1 LVTCLVLID
10 ALLPLQRMNV
20 LAEYPLILLF
30 VVASLGYLLGS
41 FKIRGSS
48 LGVAAVLFTGL
59 AFGAMD
65 PNFKIPE
72 IIFQLGL
79 AIFVYSIG
87 LSSGP
92 AFFKSYRK
100 NGIRDFLFIV
110 SILLFTGFAA
120 ALLWLAFDFSAAT
133 IAGVYSGST
142 TNTAALAGVIDY
154 VTNTFDSSESSSF
167 IQDTVVGY
175 TFSYPMGVLGGMIA
189 IVITEKLLKIDYKKE
204 VEELRKEYPVGQK
217 LTSASIKVTEE
228 NQNGKQLRDLFKEY
242 DWNVTFGR
250 LKQDDK
256 VTLSEWS
263 TVLSL
268 GDEVMV
274 VGNKD
279 DIAEVVSVLGE
290 RVESSSLAYDREQY
304 DVRRIFV
311 SNAKLAGRTLASLNI
326 PEKFNASVTRIRRGD
341 VDMLA
346 SASTVLELGD
356 RIRFIARREDLKEL
370 SEFFGDS
377 YQESS
382 KVNLF
387 SFGLGI
393 GLGLL
398 LGSFYITLGPDF
410 SFKLGYAGGPL
421 IIGLILGT
429 LRRTGRIVWTL
440 PYSAN
445 VTLQQMGLI
454 LLLSAIGVR
463 SGNAF
468 IQSLSSEGLIVFLA
482 STVLSLLTALVTLI
496 AGYKL
501 LKIPFS
507 LLMGMVSNQP
517 AILDFATSRS
527 NNRLPQFGFAMMF
540 PLALIFKIIIAQV
553 LFIILV

>member
-1 LVTCLVLID
+1 
-10 ALLPLQRMNV
+10 MNV

-30 VVASLGYLLGS
+30 VVASLGYLIGS
-41 FKIRGSS
+41 FKFKGSS

-59 AFGAMD
+59 AFGAMN
-65 PNFKIPE
+65 PEYQIPE

-79 AIFVYSIG
+79 SIFVYSIG

-92 AFFKSYRK
+92 AFFQSYKK
-100 NGIRDFLFIV
+100 NGIRDFLFITSV
-110 SILLFTGFAA
+110 LLFTGFSA

-133 IAGVYSGST
+133 ITGIYTGTT

-154 VTNTFDSSESSSF
+154 ITNTFDASTSSSF
-167 IQDTVVGY
+167 VQDTVVGY

-189 IVITEKLLKIDYKKE
+189 IVLTERLLKIDYKKE
-204 VEELRKEYPVGQK
+204 AQDLRNEYSLGEK
-217 LTSASIKVTEE
+217 LTSASIKITQE
-228 NQNGKQLRDLFKEY
+228 NQDGKQIRDLFREY
-242 DWNVTFGR
+242 KWNVTFGR
-250 LKQDDK
+250 LRQDGK
-256 VTLSEWS
+256 VSLSEWS
-263 TVLSL
+263 TVFSL

-274 VGNKD
+274 VGSQE
-279 DIAEVVSVLGE
+279 DIDTVVQVLGE
-290 RVESSSLAYDREQY
+290 RVQTSSLAYDREQF
-304 DVRRIFV
+304 DVGRIFI
-311 SNAKLAGRTLASLNI
+311 SNPRVAGRTLASLNI
-326 PEKFNASVTRIRRGD
+326 PERFNAIVTRIRRGD

-346 SASTVLELGD
+346 NGRTVLELGD

-370 SEFFGDS
+370 SDYFGDS

-398 LGSFYITLGPDF
+398 LGSIYIKFGPEF

-421 IIGLILGT
+421 IIGLLLGT
-429 LRRTGRIVWTL
+429 LRRTGPIVWTL

-445 VTLQQMGLI
+445 ITLQQMGLI

-468 IQSLSSEGLIVFLA
+468 IESISSEGLIIFGA
-482 STVLSLLTALVTLI
+482 STILSLLTAFITLI
-496 AGYKL
+496 GGYKI

-507 LLMGMVSNQP
+507 LLLGMVANQP
-517 AILDFATSRS
+517 AILDFATARS

-553 LFIILV
+553 LFILLV

>member
-1 LVTCLVLID
+1 
-10 ALLPLQRMNV
+10 MNL
-20 LAEYPLILLF
+20 LAEYPLLLLF
-30 VVASLGYLLGS
+30 VVASLGYLIGT
-41 FKIRGSS
+41 FKIKGSS

-59 AFGAMD
+59 AFGAMN
-65 PNFKIPE
+65 PEFKIPE

-79 AIFVYSIG
+79 SIFVYSIG

-92 AFFKSYRK
+92 AFFDSYRK
-100 NGIRDFLFIV
+100 NGIRDFLFIT
-110 SILLFTGFAA
+110 SILVFTGVAAA
-120 ALLWLAFDFSAAT
+120 ALALLLDFSAAT
-133 IAGVYSGST
+133 ITGVYTGST

-154 VTNTFDSSESSSF
+154 IGNTFPANESSDLL
-167 IQDTVVGY
+167 QDTVVGY

-189 IVITEKLLKIDYKKE
+189 IVIMERLLKIDYEKE
-204 VEELRKEYPVGQK
+204 AEQLRKIYPVGNR
-217 LTSASIKVTEE
+217 LTSASIRITQE
-228 NQNGKQLRDLFKEY
+228 NQDGKQLRDLFKEY
-242 DWNVTFGR
+242 SWNVTFGR
-250 LKQDDK
+250 LKQDGK
-256 VTLSEWS
+256 VNLSEWS
-263 TVLSL
+263 TVFNL

-274 VGNKD
+274 VGAED
-279 DIAEVVSVLGE
+279 DIDEVVKVLGE
-290 RVESSSLAYDREQY
+290 RVKNSSLAYDREQF
-304 DVRRIFV
+304 DVSRIFV
-311 SNAKLAGRTLASLNI
+311 SNPAVAGKTLASLNI
-326 PEKFNASVTRIRRGD
+326 PERYNALVTRIRRGD

-346 SASTVLELGD
+346 TGSTVLELGD
-356 RIRFIARREDLKEL
+356 RIRFIARREDLKDL
-370 SEFFGDS
+370 SAYFGDS

-398 LGSFYITLGPDF
+398 LGSINFKFGPDF

-421 IIGLILGT
+421 IIGLLLGT

-440 PYSAN
+440 PFSAN

-468 IQSLSSEGLIVFLA
+468 IQSLSSDGFVVFGISA
-482 STVLSLLTALVTLI
+482 VLSLLTAFITLF
-496 AGYKL
+496 AGFKL

-507 LLMGMVSNQP
+507 LLMGMVANQP

-540 PLALIFKIIIAQV
+540 PLALIFKIIIAQI
-553 LFIILV
+553 LFIVLA